1 MHRITMVLAT
11 VLLVSGFAAGAAHPF
26 SIHDMLAMQRV
37 SDAQVSPDGEWVV
50 HGLRTTDLEA
60 NSGRTDLWLTAI
72 DGGDS
77 RQLTTDPASDYNRR
91 WSRRQ
96 HLFSVDAQRCVS
108 GLENR
113 PSREERP
120 SRSRTCPSM

>member
-37 SDAQVSPDGEWVV
+37 SDAQVSPDGKWVL

-60 NSGRTDLWLTAI
+60 NKGRTDLWLTAI
-72 DGGDS
+72 DSGDS
-77 RQLTTDPASDYNRR
+77 RQLTTDPASDYNGR

-96 HLFSVDAQRCVS
+96 IYFLSTRS
-108 GLENR
+108 GASQVWKID
-113 PSREERP
+113 PREERP